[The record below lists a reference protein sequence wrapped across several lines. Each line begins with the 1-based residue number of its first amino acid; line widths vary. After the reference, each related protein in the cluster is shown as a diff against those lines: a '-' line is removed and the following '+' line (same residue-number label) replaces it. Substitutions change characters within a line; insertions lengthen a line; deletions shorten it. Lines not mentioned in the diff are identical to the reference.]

1 MRQNESVN
9 FWRAVVIYPQ
19 RSLDPDDQLPYQL
32 LLNSSQVQRIYLD
45 ELDTGE
51 NSLQVAIVKLIIE
64 REETAV
70 DRFLNSKFKIQ
81 NSVRKNKNNF
91 ELINSGYKPPLIF
104 KISGLQSVV
113 GFKPPLI
120 AILN

>member
-1 MRQNESVN
+1 M
-9 FWRAVVIYPQ
+9 
-19 RSLDPDDQLPYQL
+19 
-32 LLNSSQVQRIYLD
+32 
-45 ELDTGE
+45 
-51 NSLQVAIVKLIIE
+51 
-64 REETAV
+64 
-70 DRFLNSKFKIQ
+70 NSKFKTCTERLALSEAEGSRSIQ

>member
-1 MRQNESVN
+1 M
-9 FWRAVVIYPQ
+9 
-19 RSLDPDDQLPYQL
+19 
-32 LLNSSQVQRIYLD
+32 
-45 ELDTGE
+45 
-51 NSLQVAIVKLIIE
+51 
-64 REETAV
+64 
-70 DRFLNSKFKIQ
+70 NSKFKIQ
-81 NSVRKNKNNF
+81 NSVRKNKNKNNF